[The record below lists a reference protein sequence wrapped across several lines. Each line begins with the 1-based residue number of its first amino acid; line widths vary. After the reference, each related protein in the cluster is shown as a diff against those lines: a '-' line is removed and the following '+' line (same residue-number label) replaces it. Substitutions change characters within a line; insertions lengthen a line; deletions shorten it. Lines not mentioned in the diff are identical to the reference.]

1 MAMFNY
7 VKLPEGIG
15 HQQAMWQTQLA
26 KHHPLSAPPRAP
38 GGVIT
43 LNSISRTKEAPE
55 TSVPALGGWK
65 WLEKGF
71 GGNWDVHCFTCLV
84 IFRED
89 FLDGS

>member
-1 MAMFNY
+1 MANPMP
-7 VKLPEGIG
+7 KTL
-15 HQQAMWQTQLA
+15 QALLFM
-26 KHHPLSAPPRAP
+26 APPRAP

-65 WLEKGF
+65 WLEGGKGAT
-71 GGNWDVHCFTCLV
+71 GMYIGKTCLV

>member
-1 MAMFNY
+1 MANPMP
-7 VKLPEGIG
+7 KTL
-15 HQQAMWQTQLA
+15 QALLFM
-26 KHHPLSAPPRAP
+26 APPRAP

-71 GGNWDVHCFTCLV
+71 GGTWDVHCFTGLV

-89 FLDGS
+89 FLDGSYLWPWFFRQECEMGI